1 MTSAEPG
8 ILVMHTIMS
17 GGGGLDALK
26 NAMIIGALPLV
37 IVMVLMCTA
46 LAKAI
51 LRAAL
56 REKHADLVARPAE
69 SLGCTIGKGRV

>member
-1 MTSAEPG
+1 MTFLVTSAEPG

-26 NAMIIGALPLV
+26 NAMIIGALPFAIILV
-37 IVMVLMCTA
+37 FMCIL

-51 LRAAL
+51 YRDAV
-56 REKHADLVARPAE
+56 REKHADLIAQPAE
-69 SLGCTIGKGRV
+69 